1 MKRIIELT
9 NEQLT
14 EYVIL
19 KEFFEELLEDVEDIS
34 KQRIKDIL
42 DDYGT
47 IQNYLIK
54 EYETPFYQDSDEDL
68 PFDTSERVLDLAKM
82 LTKEQIKELLLHAS
96 IMNKLPEDVIL

>member
-1 MKRIIELT
+1 MKRVIKLT
-9 NEQLT
+9 DEQLT

-34 KQRIKDIL
+34 NQRIKDIL

-47 IQNYLIK
+47 IQDYLIK
-54 EYETPFYQDSDEDL
+54 EYDTPF
-68 PFDTSERVLDLAKM
+68 TSERVLDLANI

>member
-9 NEQLT
+9 DEQLT

-47 IQNYLIK
+47 IQNYLIE
-54 EYETPFYQDSDEDL
+54 EYETPFYQDSDEDT
-68 PFDTSERVLDLAKM
+68 PFDTSERVLDLANM
-82 LTKEQIKELLLHAS
+82 LSKEQIKELLLHAS

>member
-1 MKRIIELT
+1 MKRVIKLT
-9 NEQLT
+9 DEQLT

-34 KQRIKDIL
+34 NQRIKDIL

-47 IQNYLIK
+47 IQDYLIK
-54 EYETPFYQDSDEDL
+54 EYDTPF
-68 PFDTSERVLDLAKM
+68 TSERVLDLANM

>member
-1 MKRIIELT
+1 MKRVIELT

-34 KQRIKDIL
+34 NQRIKDIL

-54 EYETPFYQDSDEDL
+54 EYETPFYNDSDENL

>member
-9 NEQLT
+9 DEQLT

-47 IQNYLIK
+47 IQEYLIK
-54 EYETPFYQDSDEDL
+54 EYETPFYQDSDKDL
-68 PFDTSERVLDLAKM
+68 PFDTSERVLDLANM